1 VSLGLI
7 VAASIIVA
15 AGIAFYENEHIRQ
28 WIDTYRQKIAMA
40 LHSLGDEISPPSRS
54 PEEDEEA
61 RRRRRESIIRHNQL
75 ELVRRAREEGVAVDL
90 DELAAVATTYD
101 AQHPEERRSNPNATF
116 DDLVGSDGM
125 LRDSASAAAA
135 STTATAAASDAGLRQ
150 RGAGA
155 RGFASGTGAAN
166 PFDDD
171 AQVLFDHALIGLHD
185 ADVWSQASGDTA
197 RSRTL
202 SAAATADPQSPY
214 KSDAE
219 LAADIAEAI
228 RRSLAD
234 GAPAASAAAP
244 APDPPTSVPASAAAS
259 PFASLLLRREMHE
272 SGSAVS
278 PALASLLLAAPDV
291 DGDEDGAPSPPGTLT
306 PTEDTRSAASV
317 AGSGGDVGLLAEVE
331 SWEGSEDGRASE
343 AFSVVG
349 GESAPSEGG
358 SWTDVE
364 SLEGEEEGRHGA

>member
-1 VSLGLI
+1 MSSGLI

-40 LHSLGDEISPPSRS
+40 LHSLGDEISPPSQS
-54 PEEDEEA
+54 PEEDEAA
-61 RRRRRESIIRHNQL
+61 RRRRRESIIRRNQL

-101 AQHPEERRSNPNATF
+101 AQHADDRRSNPNATF
-116 DDLVGSDGM
+116 DALVGTDGM
-125 LRDSASAAAA
+125 LRSPAAPAAA
-135 STTATAAASDAGLRQ
+135 STTATATTPDAGLRQ
-150 RGAGA
+150 RGAGVGAFA
-155 RGFASGTGAAN
+155 RGSAAAN

-171 AQVLFDHALIGLHD
+171 AHALFDAPPISLHD
-185 ADVWSQASGDTA
+185 NDVWSTASGGTA

-202 SAAATADPQSPY
+202 SADAAAAPQSPY
-214 KSDAE
+214 KSDGE
-219 LAADIAEAI
+219 LDADIAEAI

-234 GAPAASAAAP
+234 GAPAAAP

-259 PFASLLLRREMHE
+259 PFASLVLRREMRE
-272 SGSAVS
+272 SATS
-278 PALASLLLAAPDV
+278 PALAALLAAAPDV
-291 DGDEDGAPSPPGTLT
+291 DGDEDGAPTPAGTLT
-306 PTEDTRSAASV
+306 PTEEAGSAAASV
-317 AGSGGDVGLLAEVE
+317 AGSGADVGLLAEVE
-331 SWEGSEDGRASE
+331 SWEGGSEDGRASE

-349 GESAPSEGG
+349 AGSEGG

-364 SLEGEEEGRHGA
+364 SEVGEEERR